1 MTSHTPVEETIAL
14 LVEVLSRS
22 PAEGRRFG
30 RLAVSSTL
38 AGPTCWSLSRQ
49 ISRGAAT
56 FCEVLGLP
64 LYGHMQTTCWITIV
78 SSCTLVVH
86 NSNSAR
92 SVRHGAEARLCKRHL
107 RFGDRPLA
115 QHTVAV
121 HSNQIRQASSAV
133 PQVLHCAGTC
143 ITFVPAHPPPPSRPS
158 PPLRTAS
165 SSRCHN
171 AAGLAAVIL
180 CRHRFCH
187 VPPQVFRSRVAHAR
201 VFDSDGRRRRAR
213 FISKK
218 CGGRSFRSV
227 HSVPGS
233 HAHDLNSRSLAEM
246 VHRLMVTA
254 GVWSPAGGWWADPV
268 HWRRNTAL
276 AFLCV
281 PPCSAPLRHGC
292 Q

>member
-1 MTSHTPVEETIAL
+1 MQAP
-14 LVEVLSRS
+14 S
-22 PAEGRRFG
+22 PLRG
-30 RLAVSSTL
+30 SSTCAAYRSRAFESNK
-38 AGPTCWSLSRQ
+38 AGEQRCAP
-49 ISRGAAT
+49 GAPLRWDMHY
-56 FCEVLGLP
+56 FC
-64 LYGHMQTTCWITIV
+64 
-78 SSCTLVVH
+78 
-86 NSNSAR
+86 A
-92 SVRHGAEARLCKRHL
+92 
-107 RFGDRPLA
+107 
-115 QHTVAV
+115 
-121 HSNQIRQASSAV
+121 
-133 PQVLHCAGTC
+133 CA
-143 ITFVPAHPPPPSRPS
+143 PPPPSRPS